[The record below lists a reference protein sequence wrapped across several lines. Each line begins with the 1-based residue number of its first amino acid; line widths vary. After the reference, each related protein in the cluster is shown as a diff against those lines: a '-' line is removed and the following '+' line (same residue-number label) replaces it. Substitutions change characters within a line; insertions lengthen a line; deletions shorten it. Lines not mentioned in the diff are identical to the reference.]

1 MTESEKTAIVMNA
14 KPVYMLVNKLGLK
27 DTDVFVRNKIIKK
40 YKAFIYKNYDGGFRT
55 ATVYRHENEYYCNLF
70 NPQPQ
75 RLRPKFSRYS

>member
-1 MTESEKTAIVMNA
+1 MTEIEKTSIVTNA

-55 ATVYRHENEYYCNLF
+55 ATVYFHENEYYCNLY
-70 NPQPQ
+70 NPQS
-75 RLRPKFSRYS
+75 LRPNLRVNRY